1 MRPTSEE
8 FWESNEPYNFRVNCS
23 DYSEYRKF
31 RTWFYKQVPNS
42 NYHICQVE
50 EGQKEPLSYEE
61 RLFKKYGKYEKFDDY
76 DKDYVLDAKA
86 AVFSYDRTY
95 FLDKN

>member
-1 MRPTSEE
+1 MNPKVLELIVQII
-8 FWESNEPYNFRVNCS
+8 VNIENLELGS
-23 DYSEYRKF
+23 INRYLIVIHKY
-31 RTWFYKQVPNS
+31 
-42 NYHICQVE
+42 QVE

-76 DKDYVLDAKA
+76 DKDYVLDAKS